1 MPAADKHCALCSLQ
15 VFEGDSQ
22 ADAAGVYRRAHIAN
36 FHGKPEVPPD
46 GDTTVAPIMMPRMV
60 NAVNPAVPEVSI
72 RRVLGASECLLQQ
85 RRRYMHQACLAC
97 EIQQAENPSLLLP
110 CTLTVP
116 SDAAPSCSPVCD
128 CAELWT
134 GRRELCRWRHECQ
147 TGWQVPSWTC
157 LPTQRTAFLAVP
169 PPSSRPP
176 APIAIPACCWRRRK
190 RRNGRGKQRHASAMW
205 RLGSAKP
212 TSGMQCPAVAAAAA
226 IKAVR
231 HHGRR
236 SLPAAPDKVVL
247 GTLTHESEAAT
258 PEDDTILRWYRH
270 DVIPSHCLVG
280 HHFLEKLTSLPI
292 T

>member
-1 MPAADKHCALCSLQ
+1 
-15 VFEGDSQ
+15 
-22 ADAAGVYRRAHIAN
+22 
-36 FHGKPEVPPD
+36 
-46 GDTTVAPIMMPRMV
+46 
-60 NAVNPAVPEVSI
+60 
-72 RRVLGASECLLQQ
+72 
-85 RRRYMHQACLAC
+85 
-97 EIQQAENPSLLLP
+97 
-110 CTLTVP
+110 
-116 SDAAPSCSPVCD
+116 
-128 CAELWT
+128 
-134 GRRELCRWRHECQ
+134 
-147 TGWQVPSWTC
+147 
-157 LPTQRTAFLAVP
+157 
-169 PPSSRPP
+169 
-176 APIAIPACCWRRRK
+176 
-190 RRNGRGKQRHASAMW
+190 MW